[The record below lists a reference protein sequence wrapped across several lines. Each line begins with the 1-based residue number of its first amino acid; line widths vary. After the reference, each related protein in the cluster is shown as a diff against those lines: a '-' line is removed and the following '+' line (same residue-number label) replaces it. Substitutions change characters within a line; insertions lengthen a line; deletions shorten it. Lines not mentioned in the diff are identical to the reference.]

1 MPARSGMSMLQI
13 WVELLLGCA
22 LPTLFFLPF
31 PFMKRFLAWAARN
44 FMLMMSDHWALLRLF
59 ATLYG
64 IALACL
70 AAIAIHECGHLLA
83 GLATGFRCESFR
95 FGRFRIEKGFK
106 ISRYQNL
113 EDASLGWA
121 KMVPVYSEHLRWRSF
136 AMIVAGPLANLLS
149 ACLVIKLL
157 PDPSFISGSFI
168 AVSIYFGIGNLL
180 PISIP
185 GHVNDGQRLWMLWFD
200 RKRSERYF
208 AMLSLTDQIHH
219 GVPLDALDPV
229 VLERAVSLHD
239 RSIETVKAQLFG
251 YLAATS
257 RKDYFKASEC
267 LENALD
273 ASGDAPPQLREML
286 MVYAAVFQA
295 ARRGRLDLAEQW
307 LAAAP
312 EKTVLLEARAL
323 LEKQIVSSK
332 QSAPL
337 ISAP

>member
-1 MPARSGMSMLQI
+1 
-13 WVELLLGCA
+13 
-22 LPTLFFLPF
+22 
-31 PFMKRFLAWAARN
+31 
-44 FMLMMSDHWALLRLF
+44 
-59 ATLYG
+59 
-64 IALACL
+64 
-70 AAIAIHECGHLLA
+70 
-83 GLATGFRCESFR
+83 
-95 FGRFRIEKGFK
+95 
-106 ISRYQNL
+106 
-113 EDASLGWA
+113 
-121 KMVPVYSEHLRWRSF
+121 
-136 AMIVAGPLANLLS
+136 
-149 ACLVIKLL
+149 
-157 PDPSFISGSFI
+157 
-168 AVSIYFGIGNLL
+168 
-180 PISIP
+180 
-185 GHVNDGQRLWMLWFD
+185 MLWFD

-295 ARRGRLDLAEQW
+295 ARRGRLDLAKQW